1 MSAEAIALAAD
12 PCALAPSAAGHEHM
26 DVDVAVDVAAEGD
39 ASLLNDDLPQPYDS
53 ACHDDSSTR
62 AGIKVTCPP
71 LPLNHDTPPDDE
83 QDHPHSHHLSPKP
96 TGLHS
101 PPDSNNAMK
110 LDGSDSELSDI
121 EDPTL
126 EPDQLPSVHSH
137 SQPYIQP
144 EPIPTAKTE
153 PEEEEDIGEVT
164 PDHWSGTVPVFKPDM
179 HQFKD
184 FKKFMAKIDS
194 YGMKSGIVKVVPP
207 DEWKDKL
214 PQLDELVKQV
224 RVREPIK
231 QEIMG
236 SNGTYRQV
244 NILHG
249 RAYNLPQWRQ
259 LCDQSEHQPP
269 ARRGE
274 RRAQAPPKPK
284 ASAAPKSAAPR
295 RTAASAVGQRR
306 TTRSR
311 NKKGGAKGNAADQD
325 ERPMTPVS
333 PKPADDVFE
342 SVEQDPGTD
351 VDVDEEDD
359 APRPVGRMGG
369 SRQAKPKQ
377 PKEQSTSARR
387 KFARREGSARI
398 DEEAFKDFDYHM
410 DISDYTPE
418 RCEELE
424 RIYWKTLTYAPP
436 LYGADVLGTLFDD
449 STDKWNLNKLP
460 NLLDVL
466 GSKVPGVNTAYLY
479 LGMWKATFAWHLEDV
494 DLYSINYLHFGA
506 PKQWYSISQ
515 GDARRFEAAMKSI
528 WPTDAKACDQF
539 LRHKAF
545 LISPNHLQQYFNI
558 KVNKCV
564 SYPGEFV
571 VTYPYGYH
579 SGYNLGYNCAE
590 AVNFALDS
598 WLPMGKIAKKCEC
611 AQAQDSVWIDVHAI
625 ERKLR
630 GEETDYEETEDEED
644 EDEEDEDEETGI
656 PTPRSSHIRFKVPGG
671 KRKRAATDKGERK
684 AKKIR
689 LRIKSHVEPPCC
701 LCPHDIAGAEL
712 LPTDDKRKAHRLC
725 AIYGAETWIET
736 VDGKETV
743 ANVANISKARL
754 DLKCLFCRSKRG
766 ACLQCS
772 HKKCVRSYHATCAAA
787 AGMFVE
793 EAEIPIFSEEGVEY
807 KEQAFAFTCR
817 FHRAKRDRKLD
828 TNNFD
833 DHKQTAEAAIKILK
847 GDISQFQYFSRDVI
861 KKGGAEQFQYSKG
874 EIFAGIVVENRVDE
888 HTFLVDILPNGYVN
902 LKRLNEAALLT
913 YHRERVEVEWKWLVL
928 EDPTDLHLPHA
939 SAQAIPMPT
948 SRKAKE
954 QINANR
960 KQVEELPR
968 ADDVFVEGGFTWA
981 EFNHHDLEGNRAQVK
996 IDMSK
1001 ENQVWHYLG
1010 RFSTEARP
1018 QYTEDPKKQLHN
1030 CKSNFLDTIPR
1041 PPPPPPQ
1048 PRKSTGAAFSIRKP
1062 PAPVPAPKQ
1071 EKPYQYKPRD
1081 PIQVTPIR
1089 SPFTAQ
1095 QFTPASLPPYTHQ
1108 QFAPTGAPYT
1118 NTFFHHT
1125 SSQPTTKPAKTS
1137 ASPQT
1142 PSTSAPYYNFSQA
1155 PALPA
1160 QQTSQSQQQFHP
1172 SVKFPQPPQQ
1182 QATNPPKPLSQ
1193 STYQP
1198 NQPIL
1203 QVAPQPSQHSAFH
1216 YGQQSQAAQQSA
1228 AKKTPTA
1235 PTYTLPQPVPSG
1247 VNKLPT
1253 TPATHAG
1260 SRRPSLPRPVPP
1272 ASGSHHARNKSSVS
1286 SLSGRY
1292 GLGSGQRMGTPPAS
1306 YGHSRTGSMTQ
1317 SPFSHG
1323 FSQPKGLESPQN
1335 GQMFQSQARARSSSL
1350 ASNISLKAPM
1360 TSSSIRPNSSTS
1372 AQKLASHLQS
1382 VISSTATNDPPQDFA
1397 HKYPF
1402 FQVNCNR
1409 DSAQYR
1415 TPYAPWGG
1423 FTNGYEGNLRAHLM
1437 QTPDALFALRRQ
1449 STGPNGT
1456 TSGLSAASQ
1465 NYDGNTQFSV
1475 ESDSFQTQLSP
1486 SAALNSGRLV
1496 SLPLGYNPSRNQA
1509 FSPSTAAP
1517 MSRGLSNERKP
1528 SFGSSYH
1535 WDGNSDASPGLHPAI
1550 RARYASMLQ
1559 RQDLKTEEPF
1569 GNSNILGNEQPA
1581 LKIVPVITSRM
1592 PNSVSPSTPIQHV
1605 TPTVP
1610 PQASV
1615 SRSMSV
1621 HTTSSSK
1628 SSTPIPPPLIPS
1640 SSGPVGSV
1648 SAKLNAVVP
1657 KQTHIPAPRP
1667 WETLRKV
1674 SLPTPHS
1681 ASRPAP
1687 STPVVVSPMG
1697 PTATPSMPSPSPY
1710 LPAEVSKR
1718 PPTPGMQPSH
1728 VQSAGSRLPPLQQ
1741 YQSATVSLLP
1751 QAASQQSDASTA
1763 CTTTAIPS
1771 ATGLSASAVPRTP
1784 GDLPLLGSSDAAFY
1798 PDIPVAAET
1807 SAAVAPEDAPESV
1820 FTAASL
1826 PLPEILAASAVPETS
1841 TISQSPIVTASQG
1854 LGSGDLPEVSD
1865 GSMELVESIIRNAQM
1880 ASGLFSFGS
1889 G

>member
-1 MSAEAIALAAD
+1 MSAEALALAAD
-12 PCALAPSAAGHEHM
+12 PPALPPFAAGHEDM
-26 DVDVAVDVAAEGD
+26 DVDVAVEVD
-39 ASLLNDDLPQPYDS
+39 ASILHNDLHQPYDS
-53 ACHDDSSTR
+53 PCHNDPSIQP
-62 AGIKVTCPP
+62 GIKVACPP
-71 LPLNHDTPPDDE
+71 LPLNHDTPPDDGH
-83 QDHPHSHHLSPKP
+83 DHDQSPHLSPKP

-144 EPIPTAKTE
+144 ESIPTANIE
-153 PEEEEDIGEVT
+153 FEEEEDIGEVT

-179 HQFKD
+179 RQFKD

-194 YGMKSGIVKVVPP
+194 YGMKSGIVKVIPP
-207 DEWKDKL
+207 KEWKDKL

-274 RRAQAPPKPK
+274 RRAQAPPKPR
-284 ASAAPKSAAPR
+284 APAAPKSSAPR
-295 RTAASAVGQRR
+295 RSAASAASGGR

-311 NKKGGAKGNAADQD
+311 NKKGGAKGNAVEND

-333 PKPADDVFE
+333 PKPVDDVVD

-351 VDVDEEDD
+351 IDEDEEDD

-398 DEEAFKDFDYHM
+398 DEEAFKDFDYQM

-630 GEETDYEETEDEED
+630 GEETDYEETEDEDED
-644 EDEEDEDEETGI
+644 EDDDEDGETGI
-656 PTPRSSHIRFKVPGG
+656 PTPRSSHIRFKVTGG
-671 KRKRAATDKGERK
+671 KRKRATTDKGEKK

-712 LPTDDKRKAHRLC
+712 LPTDDRRKAHRLC

-736 VDGKETV
+736 VDGQETV

-754 DLKCLFCRSKRG
+754 DLKCLLCRSKRG

-793 EAEIPIFSEEGVEY
+793 EAEIPIFSEDGIEY

-828 TNNFD
+828 ADNFD
-833 DHKQTAEAAIKILK
+833 DHKQTAEAAIKVQK
-847 GDISQFQYFSRDVI
+847 GDISQFQYFSREIV
-861 KKGGAEQFQYSKG
+861 KKGAAEQFQYSKG
-874 EIFAGIVVENRVDE
+874 EIFAGIIVENRVDE
-888 HTFLVDILPNGYVN
+888 QTFLVDILPNG
-902 LKRLNEAALLT
+902 
-913 YHRERVEVEWKWLVL
+913 ERIEVEWKWLVL
-928 EDPTDLHLPHA
+928 EDSADLHLPHA
-939 SAQAIPMPT
+939 SAKAIPMPT
-948 SRKAKE
+948 SRKAKDH
-954 QINANR
+954 INANR

-968 ADDVFVEGGFTWA
+968 ADDIFVEGGFTWA
-981 EFNHHDLEGNRAQVK
+981 EFNHHDLETNKAQVQ
-996 IDMSK
+996 IDLSK
-1001 ENQVWHYLG
+1001 QNQVWHYLG
-1010 RFSTEARP
+1010 KFSTEARP
-1018 QYTEDPKKQLHN
+1018 QYTEDPNKQLHN

-1048 PRKSTGAAFSIRKP
+1048 PRKPTGAAFSVRKP
-1062 PAPVPAPKQ
+1062 AAPLPAPKP
-1071 EKPYQYKPRD
+1071 EKPYQYKPRE
-1081 PIQVTPIR
+1081 PVQATSIQP
-1089 SPFTAQ
+1089 PFTAQ
-1095 QFTPASLPPYTHQ
+1095 QFTPASVPPYTQQ

-1125 SSQPTTKPAKTS
+1125 SSQPATRSTNFS

-1142 PSTSAPYYNFSQA
+1142 PSASTPFYNYQQA

-1160 QQTSQSQQQFHP
+1160 QQTQRSQQQFHP
-1172 SVKFPQPPQQ
+1172 SEEFPQPARPQQ
-1182 QATNPPKPLSQ
+1182 QAANPPKSV
-1193 STYQP
+1193 SRTAYHP

-1203 QVAPQPSQHSAFH
+1203 QVAPQPSQHSTVH
-1216 YGQQSQAAQQSA
+1216 HGQQSQPGQSFTE
-1228 AKKTPTA
+1228 KKAPTA
-1235 PTYTLPQPVPSG
+1235 PTYSLPQPVSNG
-1247 VNKLPT
+1247 ANKLPT
-1253 TPATHAG
+1253 TPASEPG
-1260 SRRPSLPRPVPP
+1260 SRRPSLPRPMPP
-1272 ASGSHHARNKSSVS
+1272 ASSGGHVRNKSSVS

-1306 YGHSRTGSMTQ
+1306 YGHSRTGSVTQ
-1317 SPFSHG
+1317 SPFSYG

-1335 GQMFQSQARARSSSL
+1335 GQIFQSQARARSSSL

-1360 TSSSIRPNSSTS
+1360 TSSAIRPSSSTS

-1382 VISSTATNDPPQDFA
+1382 VISSTAPKDSPQNIA

-1402 FQVNCNR
+1402 FQVHCNR

-1437 QTPDALFALRRQ
+1437 QTPGALFAIRRQ
-1449 STGPNGT
+1449 STGPNGAL
-1456 TSGLSAASQ
+1456 SGLSQVPQTYRGSPQ
-1465 NYDGNTQFSV
+1465 SSI
-1475 ESDSFQTQLSP
+1475 EPDSFQTQQSP
-1486 SAALNSGRLV
+1486 GLAPNSGRLV
-1496 SLPLGYNPSRNQA
+1496 SLPLGFTPSSNQA
-1509 FSPSTAAP
+1509 FSPYTASP
-1517 MSRGLSNERKP
+1517 MSHGLSNDRKS
-1528 SFGSSYH
+1528 SFSNSHH
-1535 WDGNSDASPGLHPAI
+1535 WDGSSDASPGLHPAI

-1559 RQDLKTEEPF
+1559 RKDIMAEEPC
-1569 GNSNILGNEQPA
+1569 GNSNITRNEEPA
-1581 LKIVPVITSRM
+1581 LKIVPGITSRM
-1592 PNSVSPSTPIQHV
+1592 PNSVSPSTPVQHA
-1605 TPTVP
+1605 TPTAP
-1610 PQASV
+1610 SQASV
-1615 SRSMSV
+1615 SRPASV
-1621 HTTSSSK
+1621 HTTGSSK
-1628 SSTPIPPPLIPS
+1628 STTPIPPPLIPS
-1640 SSGPVGSV
+1640 SSGSAGPA
-1648 SAKLNAVVP
+1648 SAKMNAVVP

-1674 SLPTPHS
+1674 SLPTTQP
-1681 ASRPAP
+1681 ASRPPP
-1687 STPVVVSPMG
+1687 STPVLASPLG
-1697 PTATPSMPSPSPY
+1697 PTTTPSMPSPSPY
-1710 LPAEVSKR
+1710 PPAEVSR
-1718 PPTPGMQPSH
+1718 QLPTPGVQPSH
-1728 VQSAGSRLPPLQQ
+1728 VQSAGPRLSPLQQ
-1741 YQSATVSLLP
+1741 HQPATVSLLS
-1751 QAASQQSDASTA
+1751 QAAAQQSDVSTASTTA
-1763 CTTTAIPS
+1763 AIPS

-1784 GDLPLLGSSDAAFY
+1784 GELPSLSPPTATFSSG
-1798 PDIPVAAET
+1798 IPVATAT
-1807 SAAVAPEDAPESV
+1807 SATGEDASEPVSSATPV
-1820 FTAASL
+1820 PLPAVLAAQAVPAASMM
-1826 PLPEILAASAVPETS
+1826 
-1841 TISQSPIVTASQG
+1841 SQSPAVAAAQG

-1880 ASGLFSFGS
+1880 ASGLFSVGS